1 MAETT
6 HELWAGHTGQ
16 KSWRDRLRNLMQLK
30 YGERGSRTAE
40 NLLGASEEEQY
51 MRYLQ
56 KKYGTEIPE
65 DVETSRP
72 ISQAFRHP
80 ADIGGMDLALMV
92 LSGGRAPFL
101 SSAAA
106 GTETTAL
113 LGDALGE
120 YQEGNIAGAGIMG
133 GLATLPYALRIASP
147 LLKQKGIA
155 SLKAV
160 DKRTPPTGDPGQSF
174 RFGSERHFVWGRR
187 NPFSLHLDEA
197 QNPTLAKSRDWELE
211 DYSPRGYPDAYLDS
225 PAVGEGSPI
234 NQMFNNYLEPPG
246 GIVGTFDVESA
257 MKDALKLSYPTAEE
271 TAAVLKTNQPF
282 LKRTKELLNSEGF
295 DIKFYN
301 DFPKKINSQEFK
313 DLFTEAANI
322 NRQVLAKGLDDTE
335 YIINKNATNAKE
347 LRDSFRIVPRTADE
361 KFNIL
366 VGRALAGEGNPF
378 GSSIEIDEISEKAF
392 LEGIEKL
399 KLKPYD
405 TFPAYYHG
413 VNVGP
418 EAYVA
423 IYKGPRYKLPDY
435 ENPLTKE
442 ELYDLVPNADDMKY
456 GDTAAEG
463 NPFVTEDGHTKPMF
477 LDVLKQ
483 RMGRSKDLS
492 PLRLID

>member
-72 ISQAFRHP
+72 VSQALLNP
-80 ADIGGMDLALMV
+80 SDIGGMDLALMA

-113 LGDALGE
+113 LADALGE

-133 GLATLPYALRIASP
+133 GLATLPYGLRIASP
-147 LLKQKGIA
+147 LLKQKGIT

-160 DKRTPPTGDPGQSF
+160 DKRPSSTGDPGQSF
-174 RFGSERHFVWGRR
+174 RFGSERKFEWDNETPFDIYTRPEEIEGRWVKY
-187 NPFSLHLDEA
+187 DEYD
-197 QNPTLAKSRDWELE
+197 S
-211 DYSPRGYPDAYLDS
+211 YFDS
-225 PAVGEGSPI
+225 PSVGIHSPI
-234 NQMFNNYLEPPG
+234 NQMMDRFLTIPTD
-246 GIVGTFDVESA
+246 VGELVIRGLGSDA
-257 MKDALKLSYPTAEE
+257 MRDALKLSYPTAKES
-271 TAAVLKTNQPF
+271 ASVLKTNSHFQETIKEITEAEGIGLKAKNKF
-282 LKRTKELLNSEGF
+282 LKQV
-295 DIKFYN
+295 
-301 DFPKKINSQEFK
+301 NSQEFK
-313 DLFTEAANI
+313 DLFTEASNI
-322 NRQVLAKGLDDTE
+322 NREVLAKGLDDTE

-347 LRDSFRIVPRTADE
+347 LRDSFRIIPRTADE

-366 VGRALAGEGNPF
+366 VTREIAGEGDPF
-378 GSSIEIDEISEKAF
+378 TPFIESDFISDVSF
-392 LEGIEKL
+392 T
-399 KLKPYD
+399 PY
-405 TFPAYYHG
+405 YNS

-423 IYKGPRYKLPDY
+423 IADGPKYKLPDY
-435 ENPLTKE
+435 ENPLTEK
-442 ELYDLVPNADDMKY
+442 ELYDLVPNRENVKY
-456 GDTAAEG
+456 GSSAAEG
-463 NPFVTEDGHTKPMF
+463 NPFVTEDGHTKRMF

-492 PLRLID
+492 PLKLID

>member
-72 ISQAFRHP
+72 VSQALLNP
-80 ADIGGMDLALMV
+80 SDIGGMDLALMA

-133 GLATLPYALRIASP
+133 GLATLPYGLRIASP
-147 LLKQKGIA
+147 LLKQKGIT

-160 DKRTPPTGDPGQSF
+160 DKRPPPTGDPGQSF
-174 RFGSERHFVWGRR
+174 RFGSERKFEWDNETPFDIYTRPEEIEGRWVKYDDYD
-187 NPFSLHLDEA
+187 PFFEHPSVGRH
-197 QNPTLAKSRDWELE
+197 
-211 DYSPRGYPDAYLDS
+211 SPVHQMLKNYLD
-225 PAVGEGSPI
+225 PQRTVGLS
-234 NQMFNNYLEPPG
+234 FR
-246 GIVGTFDVESA
+246 VTDA
-257 MKDALKLSYPTAEE
+257 MRDALKLSYPTAKE
-271 TAAVLKTNQPF
+271 TAGVLKTNKPF
-282 LKRTKELLNSEGF
+282 LNETKEIIDEVEIDL
-295 DIKFYN
+295 KFKN
-301 DFPKKINSQEFK
+301 DYLKKINSQEFK

-322 NRQVLAKGLDDTE
+322 NRQILAKGLDDTE

-347 LRDSFRIVPRTADE
+347 LRDSFQITPRTADE
-361 KFNIL
+361 KFSVL
-366 VGRALAGEGNPF
+366 VKREIAGEGNPF
-378 GSSIEIDEISEKAF
+378 VESGLTVPSVPSNNF
-392 LEGIEKL
+392 FT
-399 KLKPYD
+399 PY
-405 TFPAYYHG
+405 YNS

-423 IYKGPRYKLPDY
+423 IAKGPQYKLPNY
-435 ENPLTKE
+435 ENPLTEK
-442 ELYDLVPNADDMKY
+442 ELYDLVPNRDNVKY
-456 GDTAAEG
+456 GNTAAEG
-463 NPFVTEDGHTKPMF
+463 NPFVTEDGHTKRMF

>member
-1 MAETT
+1 MAATT

-40 NLLGASEEEQY
+40 NLLGASEEAQY

-72 ISQAFRHP
+72 ISQALFNP
-80 ADIGGMDLALMV
+80 SDIGGMDLALMT

-133 GLATLPYALRIASP
+133 GLATLPYGLRIASP
-147 LLKQKGIA
+147 LLKQKGIT

-160 DKRTPPTGDPGQSF
+160 DKRPSSTGDPGQSF
-174 RFGSERHFVWGRR
+174 QVEPSYRNERGDSVI
-187 NPFSLHLDEA
+187 
-197 QNPTLAKSRDWELE
+197 
-211 DYSPRGYPDAYLDS
+211 SPPNAVDAYLTYDGS
-225 PAVGEGSPI
+225 VVGVESPI
-234 NQMFNNYLEPPG
+234 NQMLDSYLEPPG
-246 GIVGTFDVESA
+246 GIIGTFGVQDA
-257 MKDALKLSYPTAEE
+257 MRDALKLSYPTAKE

-282 LKRTKELLNSEGF
+282 LNKTKEILNEEGF

-301 DFPKKINSQEFK
+301 DLPKKINSQEFK

-322 NRQVLAKGLDDTE
+322 NRQILAKGLDDTE

-347 LRDSFRIVPRTADE
+347 LRDSFQIIPRTADE

-366 VGRALAGEGNPF
+366 VTREIAGEGDPF
-378 GSSIEIDEISEKAF
+378 AKLPSSPEKDF
-392 LEGIEKL
+392 Y
-399 KLKPYD
+399 YD
-405 TFPAYYHG
+405 LHGKGFYPFYHS

-423 IYKGPRYKLPDY
+423 IVKGPHYKLPDY
-435 ENPLTKE
+435 ENPLTEK
-442 ELYDLVPNADDMKY
+442 ELYDLVPNRDNMKY

-463 NPFVTEDGHTKPMF
+463 NPFVTEDGHTKRMF